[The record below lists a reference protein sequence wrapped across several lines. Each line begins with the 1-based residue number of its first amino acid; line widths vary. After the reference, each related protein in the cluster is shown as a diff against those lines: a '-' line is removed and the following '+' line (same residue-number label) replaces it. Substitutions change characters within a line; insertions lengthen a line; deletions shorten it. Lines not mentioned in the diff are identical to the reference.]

1 MRNTLFSA
9 GVILSGWVA
18 LAVPVFGFEIESQT
32 QFDVDAPSQ
41 ALEIISTADIDS
53 FAPLIIAFQQRN
65 PGVSI
70 NYVTVSSAELMRA
83 LQDEGASFDLA
94 VSSAMDLQT
103 KLSNDGLTLSHISDA
118 TGIVPEWAKWRDQV
132 FAFTQEP
139 AAIVVSKVAFEG
151 LEMPRTRQ
159 DMISLLRSHPDRF
172 RGRVGTYDIRVSGLG
187 YLFATQDART
197 SETYWRL
204 METIGNL
211 SPRLYCCSSDMIDD
225 VQSGK
230 LAVAY
235 NVLGSYAQARSD
247 LEDAIEVIEPSDFTT
262 VMLRSAVIP
271 ASADNPELGGDF
283 LDHLIRSS
291 WSAEGAAYYPFPP
304 MLPELD
310 PDRSS
315 LRPIRL
321 GPGLLVYLDP
331 YKRARFLGEWEDAV
345 IQR

>member
-9 GVILSGWVA
+9 GLILSGWVA
-18 LAVPVFGFEIESQT
+18 LALPVSGFEIELQT
-32 QFDVDAPSQ
+32 QFEVDNPSQ
-41 ALEIISTADIDS
+41 TLNIISTADTDL
-53 FAPLIIAFQQRN
+53 FALLILAFQSRN
-65 PGVSI
+65 PTVAI
-70 NYVTVSSAELMRA
+70 NYVTVSSAELMKA
-83 LQDEGASFDLA
+83 LLIEGASFDLA

-103 KLSNDGLTLSHISDA
+103 KLSNDGLTLSHTSAA
-118 TGIVPEWAKWRDQV
+118 TELVPEWGKWRDQV

-139 AAIVVSKVAFEG
+139 AAIVVSKAAFEG
-151 LEMPRTRQ
+151 LEVPRSRQ
-159 DMISLLRSHPDRF
+159 DMISLLRSQPDRF

-187 YLFATQDART
+187 YLFATQDARS

-204 METIGNL
+204 METMGNL

-247 LEDAIEVIEPSDFTT
+247 LDGAIEVIEPIDFTT
-262 VMLRSAVIP
+262 VMLRAAVVPVSAE
-271 ASADNPELGGDF
+271 NPDLGGDF

-291 WSAEGAAYYPFPP
+291 WSPEGAAYYPFPP

-310 PDRSS
+310 PERSS

-331 YKRARFLGEWEDAV
+331 YKRARFLSAWEDAV

>member
-1 MRNTLFSA
+1 MRNTLLSA
-9 GVILSGWVA
+9 GLILSGWVA
-18 LAVPVFGFEIESQT
+18 LVPPALSFEIEVQT
-32 QFDVDAPSQ
+32 LFEVPNASETID
-41 ALEIISTADIDS
+41 IISTADTDS
-53 FAPLIIAFQQRN
+53 FAPLIVAFQDRY
-65 PGVSI
+65 PDTAV
-70 NYVTVSSAELMRA
+70 NYVTVSSAELMTA
-83 LQDEGASFDLA
+83 LQDERESFDLA
-94 VSSAMDLQT
+94 ISSAMDLQT
-103 KLSNDGLTLSHISDA
+103 KLSNDGLTLSHNSDA
-118 TGIVPEWAKWRDQV
+118 TELVPDWAKWRDQV

-139 AAIVVSKVAFEG
+139 AAIVVSKSAFDG
-151 LEMPRTRQ
+151 LELPRTRQ
-159 DMISLLRSHPDRF
+159 DMISLMRSQPDRF

-204 METIGNL
+204 METMGNL
-211 SPRLYCCSSDMIDD
+211 SPRLYCCSSDMFDD

-235 NVLGSYAQARSD
+235 NVLGSYAQARTDSNGTID
-247 LEDAIEVIEPSDFTT
+247 VIEPHDFTT

-271 ASADNPELGGDF
+271 TYADNPDLGGSF

-291 WSAEGAAYYPFPP
+291 WSTEGESYYPFPP
-304 MLPELD
+304 MPPELD

-321 GPGLLVYLDP
+321 GPGLLVYLDQ
-331 YKRARFLGEWEDAV
+331 YKRARLLSEWEDAV

>member
-1 MRNTLFSA
+1 MRNPLLSA
-9 GVILSGWVA
+9 GLILCGWVA
-18 LAVPVFGFEIESQT
+18 LALPASGFEIELQT
-32 QFDVDAPSQ
+32 QFEVDYPSQ
-41 ALEIISTADIDS
+41 MLNIISTADTDL
-53 FAPLIIAFQQRN
+53 FAPLILAYQNRN
-65 PGVSI
+65 PTVSI
-70 NYVTVSSAELMRA
+70 NYVTVSSAELMKA
-83 LQDEGASFDLA
+83 LQNEGASFDLA

-103 KLSNDGLTLSHISDA
+103 KLSNDGLTLSHSSAA
-118 TGIVPEWAKWRDQV
+118 TELVPEWGKWRDQV

-139 AAIVVSKVAFEG
+139 AAIVVSKAAFEG
-151 LEMPRTRQ
+151 VEVPRSRQ
-159 DMISLLRSHPDRF
+159 DMISLLRSQPDRF

-211 SPRLYCCSSDMIDD
+211 SPRLYCCSADMINDLRT
-225 VQSGK
+225 GK

-235 NVLGSYAQARSD
+235 NVLGSYAQAASD
-247 LEDAIEVIEPSDFTT
+247 LGGAIDVIEPRDFTT

-271 ASADNPELGGDF
+271 TSADNPELGADF

-291 WSAEGAAYYPFPP
+291 WSREGIAYYPFPP

-331 YKRARFLGEWEDAV
+331 YKRARFLSEWEDAV